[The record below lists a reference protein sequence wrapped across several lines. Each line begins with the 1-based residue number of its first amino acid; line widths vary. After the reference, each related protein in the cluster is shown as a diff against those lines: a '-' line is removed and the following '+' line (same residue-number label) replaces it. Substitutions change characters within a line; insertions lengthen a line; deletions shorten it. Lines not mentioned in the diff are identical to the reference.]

1 MPENGT
7 CPKKCNNRIDPQN
20 KLAIK
25 YPGNSNTEAGASLP
39 QRVSLSKVL
48 TPEDAQ
54 LYSNEKILVD
64 GNNDNRHFV
73 NI

>member
-1 MPENGT
+1 MPENGMHS
-7 CPKKCNNRIDPQN
+7 KGCNNRINPQN

-25 YPGNSNTEAGASLP
+25 YPRNSNTKADASLP
-39 QRVSLSKVL
+39 QRVAWSKVL
-48 TPEDAQ
+48 TAEDAQ

-64 GNNDNRHFV
+64 GNNDNMHFV